1 MKNFN
6 EIYLKDTRIRILAG
20 EGLYIVGALK
30 GIRTPD
36 LRLERAA
43 S

>member
-1 MKNFN
+1 LSVLSGVAP
-6 EIYLKDTRIRILAG
+6 ESPPLYLVAG
-20 EGLYIVGALK
+20 APK